1 MMVINKADS
10 LLGFSLIIFFLTTIR
25 TVPYCWQHRSTSLM
39 AKWQCGVVAFV
50 GRKQYIY
57 ASQTICLRVANNM
70 FTGRKCILYHS
81 QTSHL
86 RV

>member
-1 MMVINKADS
+1 MMVINKAETQE
-10 LLGFSLIIFFLTTIR
+10 GISLIIIFLTAIR
-25 TVPYCWQHRSTSLM
+25 TVPYCWLHRSTSIIG
-39 AKWQCGVVAFV
+39 KVAVWSCSFC
-50 GRKQYIY
+50 RT
-57 ASQTICLRVANNM
+57 QTIHLRLANNM

>member
-1 MMVINKADS
+1 MMVINKAETHD
-10 LLGFSLIIFFLTTIR
+10 GISLILFFLNAIR
-25 TVPYCWQHRSTSLM
+25 TVPYYWLHSSTSLIG
-39 AKWQCGVVAFV
+39 KVVVWCCSFS
-50 GRKQYIY
+50 KT
-57 ASQTICLRVANNM
+57 QTIHLRLANNM

>member
-1 MMVINKADS
+1 MMVINKAETQE
-10 LLGFSLIIFFLTTIR
+10 GISLIIFFLTAIR
-25 TVPYCWQHRSTSLM
+25 TVPYCWLHSSTSLIG
-39 AKWQCGVVAFV
+39 KVVVWSCSFC
-50 GRKQYIY
+50 RT
-57 ASQTICLRVANNM
+57 QTIHLRLANNM

>member
-1 MMVINKADS
+1 MMVINKAETHD
-10 LLGFSLIIFFLTTIR
+10 GISLILFFLTPIR
-25 TVPYCWQHRSTSLM
+25 TVPYYWLHSSTSLIG
-39 AKWQCGVVAFV
+39 KVVVWCCSFS
-50 GRKQYIY
+50 KT
-57 ASQTICLRVANNM
+57 QTIHLRLANNM